1 MRALTAAL
9 VITLWGVLPS
19 VAQSDLIDDAT
30 AALVR
35 VGCLVTAND
44 VPRLKLRTAVRC
56 AQRELGLAP
65 DGMLT
70 PEFARRIIAMRP
82 NSAADQNQMITTMAP
97 GAVNAPDPETIP
109 PTEQPVQI
117 RSLRARDFTTIDGP
131 GGSFEVPAL
140 GLRLQPSSRMD
151 GTRPF
156 DVSLVVAIQE
166 FGPAWAMNSERTIP
180 GALLAGD
187 RAAIERAI
195 QRELSRVG
203 ERGLRDGF
211 SVPLSFAE
219 PYRNH
224 KDEPKVQVLPIRI
237 QALRPV
243 MARAGWSEIPMLATQ
258 IARQAPDL
266 AQRQARLDDAV
277 ATYQARLAQEPCAVS
292 NMDALAVE
300 MQLDLLALATG
311 SEFAPVLPFRLRD
324 TACEISKNGAYALP
338 DLIRLAALRQ
348 GTCETLV
355 DPEYS
360 TDLVR
365 LAQSLQTEVPPDQY
379 IQWASIGVFDLR
391 DPERRNLTSEQGRA
405 RAACVYDYLE
415 AALLAD

>member
-1 MRALTAAL
+1 MRTLAAGL
-9 VITLWGVLPS
+9 MIAISWVLPA
-19 VAQSDLIDDAT
+19 VAQSDLTDETA

-35 VGCLVTAND
+35 AGCLEAAKD

-65 DGMLT
+65 DGKLT
-70 PEFARRIIAMRP
+70 PELAQKIIAMQP
-82 NSAADQNQMITTMAP
+82 DSAAGQSRMITNTA
-97 GAVNAPDPETIP
+97 PETVTE
-109 PTEQPVQI
+109 PTPATALPADQPVQV
-117 RSLRARDFTTIDGP
+117 RSLRAEDFTTIDGP

-140 GLRLQPSSRMD
+140 GLRLLPSTRMN
-151 GTRPF
+151 GTRQVK
-156 DVSLVVAIQE
+156 VSLVVAVQE

-180 GALLAGD
+180 GAFLAGD
-187 RAAIERAI
+187 RAAIEQAI

-203 ERGLRDGF
+203 QRGLRDGF

-224 KDEPKVQVLPIRI
+224 KNEPRVQILPIRI

-243 MARAGWSEIPMLATQ
+243 MARGDWSEIPMLATQ

-266 AQRQARLDDAV
+266 AQRQARLDNAV
-277 ATYQARLAQEPCAVS
+277 ATYQARLAQDPCAIS

-311 SEFAPVLPFRLRD
+311 SEFTPIIPFRLRD
-324 TACEISKNGAYALP
+324 TACEISKNGAYPLP

-348 GTCETLV
+348 GTCETLD
-355 DPEYS
+355 DPES
-360 TDLVR
+360 SFDLVA
-365 LAQSLQTEVPPDQY
+365 LAQRLQTEVPPDQY

-391 DPERRNLTSEQGRA
+391 DPERRNLTPEQGRA
-405 RAACVYDYLE
+405 RAACIYDYLE
-415 AALLAD
+415 ATLLAD